1 MAKAIEQTSPLI
13 EQRRHRLHVRVPEHL
28 EVDADIERS
37 AIERYN
43 RGIALAV
50 AKNDNGT
57 RELLEE
63 KLTGEESHLDW
74 IETQQRLIAEVGL
87 ANYLSVQINE

>member
-1 MAKAIEQTSPLI
+1 MSAGED
-13 EQRRHRLHVRVPEHL
+13 L